1 MDIIQITRKA
11 VKELNALEFSAP
23 ITHVY
28 NPLDYA
34 REAHECYLKRYGMN
48 PREILLLGMNPG
60 PWGMAQ
66 NGVPFGDI
74 VMVREWLDICAPVD
88 KPNVEHPKRLITGFD
103 SKRREGSGKRLWGWA
118 QDRFGSADNFFKRF
132 MVVNFC
138 PLVFFDESGRNLTPD
153 KITAGDREPLLKT
166 CDQLLRLIVDYY
178 QPKHV
183 IGVGVFAQKSA
194 QRALE
199 ECDVNIGRILHPSPA
214 SPAANRGWV
223 EAAEKDFKESGIE
236 I

>member
-11 VKELNALEFSAP
+11 VKSLNALQFTSP

-34 REAHECYLKRYGMN
+34 CEAHECYLQKYGIN
-48 PREILLLGMNPG
+48 PRDILLLGMNPG

-74 VMVREWLDICAPVD
+74 VMVREWLDISAPVS
-88 KPNVEHPKRLITGFD
+88 KPKYEHPKRLITGFEC
-103 SKRREGSGKRLWGWA
+103 KRREGSGKRLWGWA
-118 QDRFGSADNFFKRF
+118 KQRFGSPDNFFKRF

-138 PLVFFDESGRNLTPD
+138 PLVFFDESGKNLTPD
-153 KITAGDREPLLKT
+153 KISADDREPLLQT
-166 CDQLLRLIVDYY
+166 CDLLLQQIVDYY
-178 QPKHV
+178 KPKHV
-183 IGVGVFAQKSA
+183 IGVGAFAQKSA

-199 ECDVNIGRILHPSPA
+199 GCDVNIGRILHPSPA

-223 EAAEKDFKESGIE
+223 EAAEKDFKTMGVE